1 MTAMAKI
8 AMKAPVAMIA
18 MTLVMATMTVLAVK
32 AFGVARSRPER
43 APALRPA
50 LLRRIRNMSRR
61 NRDPRL
67 PQPHGK
73 IQYNEPSTP
82 NKHTTQMK

>member
-8 AMKAPVAMIA
+8 AMKAMIAMIA
-18 MTLVMATMTVLAVK
+18 MPLVKVTMTVLSVK
-32 AFGVARSRPER
+32 AFGIARSRPER
-43 APALRPA
+43 APALRSA

-61 NRDPRL
+61 KRDPRL

>member
-8 AMKAPVAMIA
+8 AMKAPVAMVA

-32 AFGVARSRPER
+32 AFGIARSRPER
-43 APALRPA
+43 APALRSA

-61 NRDPRL
+61 KRDPRF